1 MEFSV
6 RSKPATEFSE
16 RKWEGTPSKKLLD
29 ALEEKDSSEFLACM
43 RKAINELQSKSK
55 QKIELRKPDFKRE
68 RL

>member
-29 ALEEKDSSEFLACM
+29 ALEEKDSSEFLASFDS
-43 RKAINELQSKSK
+43 RNFFFIINSTKNV
-55 QKIELRKPDFKRE
+55 
-68 RL
+68 

>member
-1 MEFSV
+1 MEFAI
-6 RSKPATEFSE
+6 RSKPATDFSE

-29 ALEEKDSSEFLACM
+29 ALEGKDSSEFLACM
-43 RKAINELQSKSK
+43 RKAIDELQSKSK

>member
-1 MEFSV
+1 MEFV
-6 RSKPATEFSE
+6 VISKPATEFSE

-29 ALEEKDSSEFLACM
+29 AIEENDSSEFLACM
-43 RKAINELQSKSK
+43 RKAIDELQSKSK

>member
-1 MEFSV
+1 MEFAI
-6 RSKPATEFSE
+6 RSKPATDFSE

-29 ALEEKDSSEFLACM
+29 ALEGKDSSEFLACM

-55 QKIELRKPDFKRE
+55 QKIELRKPDFKKE